1 MLAGILGLLSLGAS
15 PSGYQVSK
23 KVPLPGTG
31 GWDYLTVDEN
41 ARRLY
46 VSHATQVVVL
56 NADTLEVVGTI
67 PDLAGVHGIALASEF
82 GRGYIT
88 CGQTDSV
95 AVFDLRTLKK
105 TAEVKVGKKPDAI
118 VYDPATKQVFAM
130 NGDSDSST
138 AINAAD
144 NKVLEDSSTRWW
156 SGVYGRGW
164 QRKCFRQFGRQKR
177 VAADRCE
184 IVASKRSLASGALRS
199 SLQHGIR
206 RG

>member
-67 PDLAGVHGIALASEF
+67 PDLAGVHGIE
-82 GRGYIT
+82 YP
-88 CGQTDSV
+88 CGH
-95 AVFDLRTLKK
+95 
-105 TAEVKVGKKPDAI
+105 G
-118 VYDPATKQVFAM
+118 
-130 NGDSDSST
+130 
-138 AINAAD
+138 
-144 NKVLEDSSTRWW
+144 
-156 SGVYGRGW
+156 
-164 QRKCFRQFGRQKR
+164 
-177 VAADRCE
+177 
-184 IVASKRSLASGALRS
+184 VASQIKRRLLLSPTPSIMCWLKSTFLLFRYCVGVASYR
-199 SLQHGIR
+199 
-206 RG
+206 